1 VTPSWYTILRASA
14 APIPDAAPVI
24 TPTLPANG
32 VSEGGAAAAA
42 AAAAARSV
50 GKVSLFARVKSASK
64 VGVYGPTIAILD
76 SRVSFST

>member
-1 VTPSWYTILRASA
+1 MTPSWYPIPRASA

-32 VSEGGAAAAA
+32 VSEGGAAA

>member
-42 AAAAARSV
+42 AAARSV